1 MQTLLKSPV
10 SRTVILALG
19 FAISGIAVGNGIIQN
34 RKLGN
39 AIEVRGLAERLVK
52 SNEAVW
58 SVSYRVSGDTLEQ
71 VNAAGRR
78 AQELMEKY
86 LRENAIPMESV
97 QKQAIVVSDRRAYG
111 GKKEGVERLPNFEG
125 AGKYIISSK
134 DVDGISRVKEGTD
147 ALLKQGVLLEGS
159 TLAYYFTDLN
169 RIKPEMLRE
178 ATANAQEAAQSFAR
192 DSGARVGGIKSA
204 SQGYFTIGSPF
215 SEYDY
220 GSSLEK
226 RVRVVTSVSYSI
238 R

>member
-1 MQTLLKSPV
+1 MNAFLKSPV
-10 SRTVILALG
+10 SRTVILAVGL
-19 FAISGIAVGNGIIQN
+19 AICGTAIGNGIIQN

-58 SVSYRVSGDTLEQ
+58 SVSYRVSGDTLEH
-71 VNAAGRR
+71 VNSAGRR
-78 AQELMEKY
+78 AQELIEKY
-86 LRENAIPMESV
+86 FKEYAIGMETI
-97 QKQAIVVSDRRAYG
+97 QKQAMEVSDRRGYG
-111 GKKEGVERLPNFEG
+111 SKKEDAERLPNYEG
-125 AGKYIISSK
+125 TGKYVISSK
-134 DVDGISRVKEGTD
+134 DVDGITRVKEGTD
-147 ALLKQGVLLEGS
+147 TLLKQGVLLERS
-159 TLAYYFTDLN
+159 ALSYYFTDLN

-192 DSGARVGGIKSA
+192 DSGASVGGIKSA

-220 GSSLEK
+220 VSSIQK